1 MTIDLSSGTVKLPLL
16 GTRGIIAIPHNELR
30 LEVGREF
37 SLVALDKALEDY
49 HGYVFVT
56 SQKDPLSEEI
66 TLDNIYN
73 YGAIA
78 RIKMNA
84 DVNNGVKRV
93 TLQSISRAE
102 IKTLEFIN
110 GCYYVEV
117 DPLKVTYVQ
126 DNKEMALIRQV
137 IATVEKY
144 IDEMHKIPPFL
155 ENLAVH
161 QYTADELADIIA
173 FHLNISL
180 NKRQRYVETLDVNE
194 RLMYVIEDMNAEIEI
209 SKIENEIEA
218 QVKQSIDESQKEYY
232 LREKMRVIKEEL
244 GDKQSKD
251 SEQDA
256 YRQKIE
262 ALRGVAPE
270 HIVAKLDAELDRLE
284 MMQATSPEAGIIR
297 TYMDWLLEMPW
308 GQYRENDYELVNAQK
323 ILDEHHYGLEKVKER
338 ILEFLAVKKLTN
350 NTKGAILCLVGPP
363 GVGKTSLVKSI
374 SESIGREYVKIALGG
389 IRDESEIRGH
399 RRTYLGAM
407 PGKIIQSFKN
417 IETMN
422 PVMLLDEIDK
432 LSSDFRGDPT
442 SALLEL
448 LDPEQN
454 TQFNDHY
461 MEENVDLSSVFF
473 IATANYL
480 EGIPEPLYDRMEIIQ
495 LPSYTEQEKVEIAA
509 RHLVKKQL
517 EENGLKP
524 KQLKISKPAL
534 KTIVQMYTREA
545 GVRSLERQISTIC
558 RKTAYNIVIGKETT
572 DSVKPQN
579 IETFL
584 GKPRFHHGQKNRKNE
599 VGIVTGLAYTQFGG
613 DILQI
618 EATMYPGKEA
628 VVLTGQL
635 GDVMRESVQ
644 TALSYVKSQV
654 KELGIDPQI
663 FENNTIHV
671 HVPEGAVPKDG
682 PSAGITMATAITS
695 LLTATPVLHQVGMTG
710 EITLRGN
717 VLPIGGL
724 REKLVSAHRS
734 HLKTVII
741 PQENIKDLEDVPES
755 VREALEVIP
764 VSHVSEVLK
773 IALKQK

>member
-1 MTIDLSSGTVKLPLL
+1 MTIDLSSGKIKLPLL
-16 GTRGIIAIPHNELR
+16 GTRGIVAIPHNELR
-30 LEVGREF
+30 LEVGRDF
-37 SLVALDKALEDY
+37 SLVALEKAMNDY
-49 HGYVFVT
+49 QGYIFVT
-56 SQKDPLSEEI
+56 SQKDPVIEDISLQNLYARG
-66 TLDNIYN
+66 T
-73 YGAIA
+73 IA
-78 RIKMNA
+78 RIKMNVDA
-84 DVNNGVKRV
+84 TGGAKRV
-93 TLQSISRAE
+93 TIQALSRAE
-102 IKTLEFIN
+102 VETLEFIN

-117 DPLKVTYVQ
+117 KPLKVTYAQ
-126 DNKEMALIRQV
+126 DSKEMALIRQV
-137 IATVEKY
+137 VSTVERY
-144 IDEMHKIPPFL
+144 IEEMHKIPPFL
-155 ENLAVH
+155 ENLAIH
-161 QYTADELADIIA
+161 QYTADELADIVA

-180 NKRQRYVETLDVNE
+180 NKRQRYVETIDVND
-194 RLMYVIEDMNAEIEI
+194 RLMYVIEDMNSEIEI

-218 QVKQSIDESQKEYY
+218 QVKQSIEESQKEYY

-251 SEQDA
+251 SELDV
-256 YRQKIE
+256 YREKIG
-262 ALRGVAPE
+262 ALENKAPK
-270 HIVAKLDAELDRLE
+270 HIIDKLKAELDRLE
-284 MMQATSPEAGIIR
+284 MMQSSSPEAGIIR
-297 TYMDWLLEMPW
+297 TYMDWIFEMPW
-308 GQYRENDYELVNAQK
+308 GEFRNNDYDLVGAK
-323 ILDEHHYGLEKVKER
+323 KTLDAHHYGLEKVKER

-350 NTKGAILCLVGPP
+350 TNKGAILCLVGPP

-432 LSSDFRGDPT
+432 LASDFRGDPT

-461 MEENVDLSSVFF
+461 MEENIDLSNVLF
-473 IATANYL
+473 IATANYM
-480 EGIPEPLYDRMEIIQ
+480 EGIPEPLYDRMEIIEI
-495 LPSYTEQEKVEIAA
+495 PSYTEQEKVEIAA
-509 RHLVKKQL
+509 KHLVKKQL
-517 EENGLKP
+517 KANGLSAKRA
-524 KQLKISKPAL
+524 KISKAAL
-534 KTIVQMYTREA
+534 KNIVQFYTREA
-545 GVRSLERQISTIC
+545 GVRSLERQIATIF
-558 RKTAYNIVIGKETT
+558 RKIAYNIVIGET
-572 DSVKPQN
+572 VEAAIQPKN
-579 IETFL
+579 IELYL
-584 GKPRFHHGQKNRKNE
+584 GQPRFHHGQKNKKDE

-654 KELGIDPQI
+654 SILGIDPQI
-663 FENNTIHV
+663 FETNTIHV
-671 HVPEGAVPKDG
+671 HVPAGAVPKDG

-695 LLTATPVLHQVGMTG
+695 LLTNTPVHHNVGMTG

-734 HLKTVII
+734 NLKKIII
-741 PQENIKDLEDVPES
+741 PYENVKDIEDVPEV
-755 VREALEVIP
+755 VREALEIIP
-764 VSHVSEVLK
+764 VTHVSEVLE
-773 IALKQK
+773 IALKNK

>member
-1 MTIDLSSGTVKLPLL
+1 MTIDLSSGKLKLPLL
-16 GTRGIIAIPHNELR
+16 ATRGIIAIPHNELR
-30 LEVGREF
+30 LEVGRDF
-37 SLVALDKALEDY
+37 SLAALESAMNDY
-49 HGYVFVT
+49 HGYLFVT
-56 SQKDPLSEEI
+56 SQKDPLTEEVS
-66 TLDNIYN
+66 LENIFTK
-73 YGAIA
+73 GAIA

-84 DVNNGVKRV
+84 DVNSGIKRV
-93 TLQSISRAE
+93 TLQIISRATVE
-102 IKTLEFIN
+102 NLEFIN
-110 GCYYVEV
+110 GSYFVEAEAQ
-117 DPLKVTYVQ
+117 KVQYVQ

-137 IATVEKY
+137 IATVERY
-144 IDEMHKIPPFL
+144 IDEMHKIPAFL
-155 ENLAVH
+155 EDLAVH
-161 QYTADELADIIA
+161 QYTADELADVIA

-180 NKRQRYVETLDVNE
+180 AKRQRYVETVDVHE

-209 SKIENEIEA
+209 SKIENEIES

-232 LREKMRVIKEEL
+232 LREKLRVIKEEL

-256 YRQKIE
+256 YREKI
-262 ALRGVAPE
+262 ANLQNKAPQ
-270 HIVAKLDAELDRLE
+270 HIIDKLQTELERLE

-297 TYMDWLLEMPW
+297 TYMDWLFEMPW
-308 GQYRENDYELVNAQK
+308 GEYRTNDYELKNARK
-323 ILDEHHYGLEKVKER
+323 TLDAHHYGLEKVKER
-338 ILEFLAVKKLTN
+338 ILEFLAVKQLTN
-350 NTKGAILCLVGPP
+350 SNKGAILCLVGPP

-374 SESIGREYVKIALGG
+374 SESIGRDYVKIALGG

-417 IETMN
+417 IDTFN

-442 SALLEL
+442 AALLEL
-448 LDPEQN
+448 LDPGQN

-461 MEENVDLSSVFF
+461 MEENIDLSNVFF

-480 EGIPEPLYDRMEIIQ
+480 EGIPEPLYDRMEIIEI
-495 LPSYTEQEKVEIAA
+495 PSYTEIEKVEIAA
-509 RHLVKKQL
+509 KHLVKKQL
-517 EENGLKP
+517 SENGLTA

-534 KTIVQMYTREA
+534 KMIVQKYTREA
-545 GVRSLERQISTIC
+545 GVRSLERQIATIC
-558 RKTAYNIVIGKETT
+558 RKTAYNTVIGQETPA
-572 DSVKPQN
+572 SIKPDTIIQ
-579 IETFL
+579 FL
-584 GKPRFHHGQKNRKNE
+584 GQPRFHHGQKNRKDE

-635 GDVMRESVQ
+635 GDVMKESVQ

-695 LLTATPVLHQVGMTG
+695 LLTNDVVRHNVGMTG
-710 EITLRGN
+710 EITLRGH

-734 HLKTVII
+734 NLKTIII
-741 PQENIKDLEDVPES
+741 PQDNVKDIEEVPET
-755 VREALEVIP
+755 VREALEIIP
-764 VSHVSEVLK
+764 VSHVSEVLQ
-773 IALKQK
+773 IAIKQK

>member
-1 MTIDLSSGTVKLPLL
+1 MTIDLSSGKVKLPLL
-16 GTRGIIAIPHNELR
+16 GTRGIVAIPHNELR
-30 LEVGREF
+30 LEVGRDF
-37 SLVALDKALEDY
+37 SLVALDKAMSDY
-49 HGYVFVT
+49 HGYIFVT
-56 SQKDPLSEEI
+56 SQKDPIIEDISLQNLYARG
-66 TLDNIYN
+66 T
-73 YGAIA
+73 IA
-78 RIKMNA
+78 RIKMNVDA
-84 DVNNGVKRV
+84 TGGAKRV
-93 TLQSISRAE
+93 TIQALSRAE
-102 IKTLEFIN
+102 IETLEFIN
-110 GCYYVEV
+110 GSYFVEV
-117 DPLKVTYVQ
+117 NPLKVTYVQ

-137 IATVEKY
+137 IATVERY
-144 IDEMHKIPPFL
+144 IEEMHKIPPFL
-155 ENLAVH
+155 ENLAIH

-180 NKRQRYVETLDVNE
+180 DKRQRYVDTVDVND
-194 RLMYVIEDMNAEIEI
+194 RLMHVIEDMNAEIEI
-209 SKIENEIEA
+209 SKIENEIES
-218 QVKQSIDESQKEYY
+218 QVKQSIEESQKEYY

-251 SEQDA
+251 SEQES
-256 YRQKIE
+256 YREQIQVLEGK
-262 ALRGVAPE
+262 APE
-270 HIVAKLDAELDRLE
+270 HIIAKLRAELDRLE
-284 MMQATSPEAGIIR
+284 MMQSSSPEAGIIR
-297 TYMDWLLEMPW
+297 TYMDWVFEMPW
-308 GQYRENDYELVNAQK
+308 GSFKENDYELIGAKK
-323 ILDEHHYGLEKVKER
+323 ILDSHHYGLEKVKER

-350 NTKGAILCLVGPP
+350 TNKGAILCLVGPP

-461 MEENVDLSSVFF
+461 MEENIDLSNVLF
-473 IATANYL
+473 IATANYM
-480 EGIPEPLYDRMEIIQ
+480 EGIPEPLYDRMEIIEI
-495 LPSYTEQEKVEIAA
+495 PSYTEQEKVEIAA
-509 RHLVKKQL
+509 NHLVKKQL
-517 EENGLKP
+517 KANGLTA
-524 KQLKISKPAL
+524 KQAKISKTAL
-534 KTIVQMYTREA
+534 KKIVQMYTREA
-545 GVRSLERQISTIC
+545 GVRSLERQIATIF
-558 RKTAYNIVIGKETT
+558 RKTAYNIVIGQETPT
-572 DSVKPQN
+572 SVQPKN
-579 IETFL
+579 VELFL
-584 GKPRFHHGQKNRKNE
+584 GKPRFHHGQKNKKDE

-654 KELGIDPQI
+654 SVLGIDPQI
-663 FENNTIHV
+663 FETNTIHV

-695 LLTATPVLHQVGMTG
+695 LLTNTLVFHDVGMTG

-734 HLKTVII
+734 NLKRIII
-741 PQENIKDLEDVPES
+741 PEENIKDIEDVPEV
-755 VREALEVIP
+755 VRETLEIIP

-773 IALKQK
+773 IALKNK